1 MESAM
6 NLCKSLPVWVK
17 ATELVL
23 CRDSLQRALRYVQGR
38 ERDESG
44 DMVIAEGPIHGVDKE
59 RLRANQFFIEKIEM
73 YVCGGGGEC
82 VRQREK
88 RERKGG
94 GERERETGRER
105 QGERE
110 EDRRLSWPQG
120 KLVPRKLTPTLCQCQ
135 QQGSPGARPSSDA

>member
-44 DMVIAEGPIHGVDKE
+44 DMVIAEGLIHGVDEE

-73 YVCGGGGEC
+73 YVHGGGGEC
-82 VRQREK
+82 VRQRE
-88 RERKGG
+88 
-94 GERERETGRER
+94 EREREREK
-105 QGERE
+105 
-110 EDRRLSWPQG
+110 RR
-120 KLVPRKLTPTLCQCQ
+120 
-135 QQGSPGARPSSDA
+135 